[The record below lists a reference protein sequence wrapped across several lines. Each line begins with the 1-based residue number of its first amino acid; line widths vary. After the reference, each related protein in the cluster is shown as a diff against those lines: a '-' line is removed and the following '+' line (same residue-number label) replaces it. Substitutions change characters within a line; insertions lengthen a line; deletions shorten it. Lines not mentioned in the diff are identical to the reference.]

1 MAGRFSV
8 ESVFKAVDRITAPV
22 SRMQNRVGKFTR
34 SMERGLRSAN
44 KALGKL
50 TGGLAKG
57 AKSIAKF
64 GGVAIAGGIVAVTLA
79 MNNAADAA
87 DQLAKLTTRLKFPI
101 EEFQEWQF
109 VAEQSGLSADE
120 FGNAMEKFSRSVGEA
135 RNGAGALTT
144 ALKKSDPALLHQLKI
159 AKNSSEAF
167 DLYRNAIRNTSNQ
180 MDKAALA
187 SAGFGR
193 AGRKL
198 LNITELTEDQIKALR
213 LEQREN
219 GNITLAQADAA
230 QAYND
235 AVNTLKR
242 SLSGLIN
249 NVLLPMLPVITETI
263 KAFRN
268 WIVANKELVK
278 SRIAAFI
285 ENMRKRVMSLIDSF
299 QRVGKEQSVFEK
311 LKAVAGALSTA
322 FDFLAE
328 HGPTIL
334 KVVGAVVALS
344 LALKAFI
351 IVMTAVNLVM
361 SLNPIGLVVL
371 GIAALVAAIVGV
383 IAFWDELKAVF
394 LSLPGPVKSALEV
407 LFAPIALLAEGAQL
421 IMDNWEPI
429 KAFFVDL
436 WGGITATFD
445 AAIANIVA
453 IIDRVKNTVSDLGD
467 LVPDIPSVSDIGSF
481 FGFDGDEGG
490 TGGGPGG
497 PQVVSPQE
505 RTARTIDEQRTTS
518 TAEVTIRDETKRAEV
533 TGGKLG
539 AGLSLIPTGAF

>member
-44 KALGKL
+44 RALGGL
-50 TGGLAKG
+50 VGGLAKG

-87 DQLAKLTTRLKFPI
+87 DALAKQARRLQFPI
-101 EEFQEWQF
+101 EELQEWQF
-109 VAEQSGLSADE
+109 VAEQSGLSSEE
-120 FGNAMEKFSRSVGEA
+120 FGTSMEKFTKVVGEA
-135 RNGAGALTT
+135 RSGTGALVTI
-144 ALKKSDPALLHQLKI
+144 LKKSNPALLAQLKT

-167 DLYRNAIRNTSNQ
+167 DLYMTALRSTENQ
-180 MDKAALA
+180 MDKTALA
-187 SAGFGR
+187 TAAFGR
-193 AGRKL
+193 IGGKF
-198 LNITELTEDQIKALR
+198 LNITEQSEDAVKALR
-213 LEQREN
+213 IEQREN
-219 GNITLAQADAA
+219 GNITLAQATAA
-230 QAYND
+230 EAYND
-235 AVNTLKR
+235 AANSLKR
-242 SLSGLIN
+242 SLTGLVQ

-263 KAFRN
+263 RAFRN
-268 WIVANKELVK
+268 WIVANKELIKLKVGE
-278 SRIAAFI
+278 FI
-285 ENMRKRVMSLIDSF
+285 ESMRKRVMSLIGSF
-299 QRVGKEQSVFEK
+299 QDMGKEQSIFEK
-311 LKAVAGALSTA
+311 LEAVAGALSTA

-351 IVMTAVNLVM
+351 LVMTAVNLVM
-361 SLNPIGLVVL
+361 SLNPIGLIVL

-383 IAFWDELKAVF
+383 IAFWDELKAAF
-394 LSLPGPVKSALEV
+394 LSLPGPVKSALEI
-407 LFAPIALLAEGAQL
+407 LFSPIALLAEGAQL

-436 WGGITATFD
+436 WGGITDTFD

-453 IIDRVKNTVSDLGD
+453 IIDRVKTVAS
-467 LVPDIPSVSDIGSF
+467 SVGSF
-481 FGFDGDEGG
+481 FGFGGDEGG
-490 TGGGPGG
+490 TMGGPGG
-497 PQVVSPQE
+497 SQVVSPQE

-533 TGGKLG
+533 TGGQLG
-539 AGLSLIPTGAF
+539 TGISLIPTGAF